1 MTPHLLIASSGF
13 AGLFQALGL
22 NWQAFLLNTA
32 AFLVTAFIVGKYVFP
47 PLTKA
52 LDAKK
57 DELEAALRH
66 EKDAQLVLEKA
77 EHGAA
82 DILAQARVSADEIV
96 ATAHAEASEQIET
109 ARSKAA
115 SQTERIVTEAR
126 QQLARDVLA
135 ARRALKT
142 DTAKL
147 VASAT
152 ETVLNEKLDEER
164 DAAIIGRSLEAK

>member
-1 MTPHLLIASSGF
+1 MPPHLLIASSGL
-13 AGLFQALGL
+13 AGLFSALGL
-22 NWQAFLLNTA
+22 NLQSLVLYSI
-32 AFLVTAFIVGKYVFP
+32 AFLVTAWVVGKYVFP

-66 EKDAQLVLEKA
+66 EKDAQAALDKA
-77 EHGAA
+77 QHGAA

-109 ARSKAA
+109 ARSKATA
-115 SQTERIVTEAR
+115 QTERIVIEAR
-126 QQLARDVLA
+126 EQLAREVQA

-147 VASAT
+147 VAAAA
-152 ETVLNEKLDEER
+152 ETVLNEKLDSDR
-164 DAAIIGRSLEAK
+164 DAAVIGRSLEAK